1 MSTGPKNATVE
12 VMVGTVGRPHGIR
25 GEVTVNATTD
35 EPERRFVA
43 GGTLRV
49 GSVERTIA
57 AVRPQGD
64 GIRLAFEGVT
74 DRTSAEALR
83 GDEMWAEVPADESPA
98 GDGEYWDR
106 QLVGLR
112 VLNHAG
118 AEVGRVASVGH
129 LPAQDHLVIATPEGE
144 RRVPFVEALVPEVDL
159 EAGFVR
165 LADVPGLID
174 EAEQA

>member
-1 MSTGPKNATVE
+1 MMPGGLWFYLCSPMSMEKAYSPIDVE
-12 VMVGTVGRPHGIR
+12 AKWEKAHR
-25 GEVTVNATTD
+25 E
-35 EPERRFVA
+35 
-43 GGTLRV
+43 GG
-49 GSVERTIA
+49 A
-57 AVRPQGD
+57 FRPQGD

-144 RRVPFVEALVPEVDL
+144 RRVPFVEALVPVVDL